1 MSSSVGEF
9 NWLLVRVLQTINE
22 VSIPKEIKNL
32 TGSITV
38 GYINRRTLTKE
49 FTMIIKIKY
58 SNSNIEKENT
68 KLKAPTPWPTN
79 HVPYESSL
87 IISLTVMRFSTQKAC
102 ATRAHKSPCPQINTH
117 ILLLQPIPNYTN

>member
-1 MSSSVGEF
+1 
-9 NWLLVRVLQTINE
+9 

-68 KLKAPTPWPTN
+68 KLKAPTP
-79 HVPYESSL
+79 
-87 IISLTVMRFSTQKAC
+87 
-102 ATRAHKSPCPQINTH
+102 
-117 ILLLQPIPNYTN
+117 